1 MIHDRLVIN
10 MITPNS
16 IPKIFVIAQSDAAHE
31 KISKALYSEP
41 FQLVHLSDEQ
51 RCHDVLDD
59 VEMACVLVA
68 VSGTPEEELD
78 VIASLQAR
86 NPAPQVI
93 AISDQWTVSD
103 AVKAIKLG
111 ADDVCDLQGQVSELR
126 TMIHKALAT
135 EAPKTPEIHEV
146 IPAAIMDLLE
156 TDEAR
161 IMHLIALGLTAK
173 EIGVALDVSI
183 RTYHY
188 RKKSIFQKLG
198 VANRSEMIELIRTS
212 TGRTLDW
219 HQQHHRLNPPKFLRA
234 RDGKPVRDY
243 AQLPSKF

>member
-1 MIHDRLVIN
+1 MIHVRLVIS
-10 MITPNS
+10 MISSSS
-16 IPKIFVIAQSDAAHE
+16 IPKIFVIARSDAAHE

-51 RCHDVLDD
+51 KHFDILDD
-59 VEMACVLVA
+59 VETACVLVA
-68 VSGTPEEELD
+68 VSGNPEDELD

-86 NPAPQVI
+86 NPARQVI
-93 AISDQWTVSD
+93 ACSDQWTVSD

-111 ADDVCDLQGQVSELR
+111 ANDVCDLQSQVSELR
-126 TMIHKALAT
+126 KMIHKALAS
-135 EAPKTPEIHEV
+135 EAPKPKGIQDV
-146 IPAAIMDLLE
+146 IPAVILELLE
-156 TDEAR
+156 ADEAR

-212 TGRTLDW
+212 SGRTREW
-219 HQQHHRLNPPKFLRA
+219 HHQHHKPSPPKFL
-234 RDGKPVRDY
+234 GLQQVRSASDY
-243 AQLPSKF
+243 V

>member
-1 MIHDRLVIN
+1 MIPDRLVIS
-10 MITPNS
+10 MITSNS
-16 IPKIFVIAQSDAAHE
+16 IPKIFVIARSDAAHE

-41 FQLVHLSDEQ
+41 FHLVHLSDEQ
-51 RCHDVLDD
+51 NYHDVLDD
-59 VEMACVLVA
+59 VEAACVLVS

-111 ADDVCDLQGQVSELR
+111 ADDVCELQGQISELR
-126 TMIHKALAT
+126 RMIHKALAT
-135 EAPKTPEIHEV
+135 ETPKTSEINDV
-146 IPAAIMDLLE
+146 IPAAILDLLE
-156 TDEAR
+156 ADEAR

-219 HQQHHRLNPPKFLRA
+219 HQQHHRPNPPKFMKTREVKTVH
-234 RDGKPVRDY
+234 GY
-243 AQLPSKF
+243 T